1 MFQYEAEILEVVDGD
16 TLKVRI
22 DLGFHVYIEETIRLA
37 RINTPETV
45 QYKAQGIFD
54 PAKVFILEHAPIGSV
69 CVVQITRTEKYGR
82 WLAELFYKP
91 GERDRLKILADP
103 HVLNDDLVRA
113 GLARPYAGGRK

>member
-1 MFQYEAEILEVVDGD
+1 MFQYEAEILGVVDGD

-22 DLGFHVYIEETIRLA
+22 DLGFHVHIEETIRLA

-45 QYKAQGIFD
+45 NYTAQGIDD
-54 PAKVFILEHAPIGSV
+54 PAKAFILEHAPIGSV

-91 GERDRLKILADP
+91 GERDRMKILADP
-103 HVLNDDLVRA
+103 HVLNDELVRA